1 MGRGGRMGT
10 NLCYDLA
17 MTIQVQ
23 HTRRRRPDSTEIH
36 IDDFDIETVFD
47 LFPVRHPFEL
57 EIGSGKGRFLLERA
71 AKHPERNFLGIDYA
85 WRFLR
90 EGHAHAMQR
99 RLENVRFLKAEA
111 SDVVH
116 RLVRDESL
124 DIVHIY
130 FPDPWPKRQQR
141 KRRLLTPDFFKLL
154 HRRLVPGGQLELA
167 TDNFEYLIVFK
178 KALVEAGDT
187 LWSRVRESRNERLL
201 DPEILTHFEAKYRR
215 QGRLLYY
222 IELLK

>member
-1 MGRGGRMGT
+1 M
-10 NLCYDLA
+10 A
-17 MTIQVQ
+17 VQ
-23 HTRRRRPDSTEIH
+23 FTRRRRRPESTEVRIE
-36 IDDFDIETVFD
+36 DFDISTVFD
-47 LFPVRHPFEL
+47 LFPSRQPFEL

-71 AKHPERNFLGIDYA
+71 EKHPERNFLGIDYA

-90 EGHAHAMQR
+90 EGHARIAPR
-99 RLENVRFLKAEA
+99 RLENLRFYKAEA

-116 RLVRDESL
+116 QLIPDETVE
-124 DIVHIY
+124 IFHIY

-154 HRRLVPGGQLELA
+154 HRRLVRSGRLELA
-167 TDNFEYLIVFK
+167 TDNFEYLIAFK

-187 LWSRVRESRNERLL
+187 LWSGVRESQNERLL

-215 QGRLLYY
+215 EGRVLYY
-222 IELLK
+222 IELTK

>member
-1 MGRGGRMGT
+1 MHSGRFRRRLCYNGRMS
-10 NLCYDLA
+10 
-17 MTIQVQ
+17 VQ
-23 HTRRRRPDSTEIH
+23 FQRRRRPESTEIRLE
-36 IDDFDIETVFD
+36 DLNLKTVID
-47 LFPVRHPFEL
+47 LFPNRHPFEL

-90 EGHAHAMQR
+90 EGHQR
-99 RLENVRFLKAEA
+99 VAQRGLTNLRFYKAEGG
-111 SDVVH
+111 DVVNH
-116 RLVRDESL
+116 LIPDESVE
-124 DIVHIY
+124 IFHIY

-141 KRRLLTPDFFKLL
+141 KRRLLTPDFFELL
-154 HRRLVPGGQLELA
+154 HRRLQPGGRLELA
-167 TDNFEYLIVFK
+167 TDNFEYLIFFK

-187 LWSRVRESRNERLL
+187 LWSGVRESRNERLL

-222 IELLK
+222 IELRK